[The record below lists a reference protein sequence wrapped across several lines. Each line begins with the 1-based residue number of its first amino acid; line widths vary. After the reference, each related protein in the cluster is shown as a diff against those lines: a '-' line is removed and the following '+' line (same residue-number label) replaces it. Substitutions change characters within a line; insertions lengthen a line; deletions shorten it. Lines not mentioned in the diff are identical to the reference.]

1 MAGTDSTI
9 AAGSGNGP
17 AIILVDPQLGEN
29 IGMCARAMLNNEL
42 TDLRLVRPR
51 DGWPSEKA
59 FSASSGALEKGVV
72 VRVFDTTDAAIADLQ
87 GVYAT
92 TARPRSMTQVVMTPR
107 AAAGDMR
114 ERVARDQKLGIL
126 FGAERKGLHNDDVAL
141 SDVVIEAPLNP
152 AYSSLNLA
160 QAVLLV
166 GYEWY
171 QAGVVKPPVEQV
183 MGDTRPATR
192 EELAGFFGHLEREL
206 DDCGFLRPVEKRPT
220 MVRNIRNIFLRANL
234 TEQEVRTL
242 RGVIVGL
249 VKYGGRFRGE
259 GN

>member
-1 MAGTDSTI
+1 
-9 AAGSGNGP
+9 
-17 AIILVDPQLGEN
+17 
-29 IGMCARAMLNNEL
+29 
-42 TDLRLVRPR
+42 
-51 DGWPSEKA
+51 
-59 FSASSGALEKGVV
+59 
-72 VRVFDTTDAAIADLQ
+72 
-87 GVYAT
+87 
-92 TARPRSMTQVVMTPR
+92 VMTPR

-114 ERVARDQKLGIL
+114 ERVACDQKLGIL

-220 MVRNIRNIFLRANL
+220 MVRNLRNIFLRANL

-249 VKYGGRFRGE
+249 VKYGGRFRDD

>member
-1 MAGTDSTI
+1 MAGTDGRS
-9 AAGSGNGP
+9 AAAQSNGP
-17 AIILVDPQLGEN
+17 AIILIDPQLGEN
-29 IGMCARAMLNNEL
+29 IGMCARAMLNNGL

-59 FSASSGALEKGVV
+59 VASSSGALEKGVE
-72 VRVFDTTDAAIADLQ
+72 VRVFQTTAEAIADLQ
-87 GVYAT
+87 GIYAT

-107 AAAGDMR
+107 AAATDMR
-114 ERVARDQKLGIL
+114 SRVSTGQQLGIL

-141 SDVVIEAPLNP
+141 ADVVVEAPLNP
-152 AYSSLNLA
+152 AFSSLNLA

-171 QAGVVKPPVEQV
+171 QAGVEKAPVEQV
-183 MGDTRPATR
+183 MGDTRPANR
-192 EELAGFFGHLEREL
+192 EELIGLFEHLEREL
-206 DDCGFLRPVEKRPT
+206 DDCGFLLPVEKRPT
-220 MVRNIRNIFLRANL
+220 MTRNIRNIFLRANM

-249 VKYGGRFRGE
+249 VKYGGRYRKTD
-259 GN
+259 